1 MMASGVPEVEVQ
13 SITVVDGNRCNSAT
27 QLAAFVGKLR
37 QTTGIDAAQIANKLG
52 SSKTKPVQQVAK
64 IEASEA
70 DGYL

>member
-13 SITVVDGNRCNSAT
+13 SLTVVNGNGGNSAT
-27 QLAAFVGKLR
+27 QLAAFVEKLR
-37 QTTGIDAAQIANKLG
+37 QTTGIDAAQIANQLG
-52 SSKTKPVQQVAK
+52 SSKNEPVQQVAK